1 MHERPLAAIS
11 DDELLRRLR
20 ELLHQSHRVGA
31 DLVAHIG
38 VDERHLYAREAMP
51 SMFAYCTEV
60 LHLTEAEAYLRITAA
75 RAAREHPSLLV
86 LLADGRLHLS
96 GIAKLERLEARRFAK
111 TKSTRKAPSNTDI
124 ARVSRLVPAA
134 VRRVVYERDK
144 GQCRYV
150 DRRGRRCPERH
161 RLEYHHRR
169 PYALGGDPSS
179 DNICLLCRAHNQY
192 MARHDYGPKAM
203 SRNRRSEKRAPS
215 VLLWTEGSLVSG
227 PEDS

>member
-1 MHERPLAAIS
+1 MEPLSPARYKVQFTAGAALHDKLERLQALMPGEDLAAII
-11 DDELLRRLR
+11 E
-20 ELLHQSHRVGA
+20 QAV
-31 DLVAHIG
+31 
-38 VDERHLYAREAMP
+38 
-51 SMFAYCTEV
+51 TE
-60 LHLTEAEAYLRITAA
+60 
-75 RAAREHPSLLV
+75 
-86 LLADGRLHLS
+86 
-96 GIAKLERLEARRFAK
+96 KLERLETKRFAM
-111 TKSTRKAPSNTDI
+111 TKAPRKEPRKAPSGTDS
-124 ARVSRLVPAA
+124 ARVSRHIPAA
-134 VRRVVYERDK
+134 VRRVVNERDK

-169 PYALGGDPSS
+169 PYALGGDPSP